1 MKQEKQGACAVALLD
16 VLGARK
22 DDVEM
27 MGRVYEQ
34 VETLRGIMERIVDQ
48 LRRDAACVP
57 EEFHEP
63 QFMIFGDTVQF
74 LWQLDDQQKYLP
86 VVGNALGHVF
96 VDALQEG
103 IPLRGALS
111 FGHAVY
117 DDRVAVGPAVSD
129 AAGWYE
135 EANALAVVVTPRT
148 GLILDVYDRQNTQL
162 VSQAFA
168 TFDFALKQAQTR
180 QQLWTVAWPAVLR
193 ERCLA
198 SGIPEADIRPRLLTT
213 LHSLFTMPRGTETK
227 YYEALRFYDHCAQQ
241 WAAQ

>member
-1 MKQEKQGACAVALLD
+1 MEQGDCAVALLD

-48 LRRDAACVP
+48 LRIDAACVP

-96 VDALQEG
+96 VDALEQG

-111 FGHAVY
+111 FGQAKY

-129 AAGWYE
+129 AAEWYE
-135 EANALAVVVTPRT
+135 EADAMAVLVTPWT
-148 GLILDVYDRQNTQL
+148 GLL
-162 VSQAFA
+162 VDISRVQTPEMVDMAFA
-168 TFDFALKQAQTR
+168 KFTFKLKQSKEPQE
-180 QQLWTVAWPAVLR
+180 LWAIAWPAVFR
-193 ERCLA
+193 EKYQRH
-198 SGIPEADIRPRLLTT
+198 GISEADIRPHLLTI
-213 LHSLFTMPRGTETK
+213 LHSLFTMPKGTETK